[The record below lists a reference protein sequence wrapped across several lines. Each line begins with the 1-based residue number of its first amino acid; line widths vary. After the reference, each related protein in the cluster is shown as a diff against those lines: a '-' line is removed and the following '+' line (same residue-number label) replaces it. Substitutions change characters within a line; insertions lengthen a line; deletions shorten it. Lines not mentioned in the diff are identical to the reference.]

1 MCLHLYSTV
10 CPVVCDHLRIDVTYI
25 YEAPSPRA
33 RACNR
38 ESRGPSTLTS
48 PSELAAARF
57 CPDELPSWSALR
69 TFTRTWYL
77 LLNLLLLI
85 NFPRSNASRVSLSLA
100 HSPVPPGAR
109 REGGGRERDADG
121 VRERARGMWPSVFS
135 SHVSSPRP

>member
-77 LLNLLLLI
+77 LLLI
-85 NFPRSNASRVSLSLA
+85 KIPRSNASRSDHFPSAEAATV
-100 HSPVPPGAR
+100 PVP
-109 REGGGRERDADG
+109 GRERPGRGAG
-121 VRERARGMWPSVFS
+121 ARTRQVAFS
-135 SHVSSPRP
+135 FLVTRQFA